1 MIRLTFLARLAAVS
15 ATATLVLASCGQATD
30 SNAGETPAPDTADTT
45 TADTNTATSP
55 TDETASSDAP
65 EPTGDGVLHIGT
77 FLPQTGDLA
86 YLGPPE
92 FAGVDLAIKE
102 INEAGGVL
110 GKPVEQT
117 KGDSGDLTPD
127 IGGEQVDK
135 LLNAG
140 SDVILGAASSS
151 VSLSVIDKVIGADKV
166 MFSPA
171 NTSPAFDTYDDKD
184 LYFRTSP
191 SDVFQGEVL
200 ANLMVED
207 DYNNVAIL
215 ARQDSYGEGLANR
228 LQEVL
233 KEKGATIASYE
244 LYSAD
249 ATNYTAEVN
258 KIAASNPDAIALI
271 AFEETTKIVP
281 QLIAKG
287 VGPQDVGMYFV
298 DGNTADY
305 GDQDF
310 DLEGV
315 KATFP
320 AAAEVPT
327 EFNKKLDDIWAPKK
341 LKDYTYGA
349 QSYDAVMLT
358 ALAAEAAGD
367 DDALAL
373 SKELINVSL
382 DGTACTTYADCLAL
396 VQDGEDIDYDG
407 ISGPVDLNDTG
418 SVGKAT
424 IGIQLYGADNNYKQI
439 DSVSGIIE

>member
-1 MIRLTFLARLAAVS
+1 MFRPTRTAQLLAISAA
-15 ATATLVLASCGQATD
+15 AALVLSSCGGSD
-30 SNAGETPAPDTADTT
+30 NSSSNAGDNTSSSPTEDTT
-45 TADTNTATSP
+45 
-55 TDETASSDAP
+55 SSAA
-65 EPTGDGVLHIGT
+65 PTGNGVLKIGT
-77 FLPQTGDLA
+77 LLPQTGDLA

-102 INEAGGVL
+102 INDAGGVL
-110 GKPVEQT
+110 GKPVEQV

-127 IGGEQVDK
+127 IGGEQTDK

-140 SDVILGAASSS
+140 ADVIVGAASSS
-151 VSLSVIDKVIGADKV
+151 VSLSVIDKIIGANKV

-171 NTSPAFDTYDDKD
+171 NTSPAFDTYDDKN

-207 DYNNVAIL
+207 NLNNVAIM
-215 ARQDSYGEGLANR
+215 ARQDSYGEGLSKR
-228 LQEVL
+228 LKQVL
-233 KEKGATIASYE
+233 EQKGATVAAYE

-258 KIAASNPDAIALI
+258 KIAASKPDSLALI
-271 AFEETTKIVP
+271 GFEETTKIVP
-281 QLIAKG
+281 QLIAKN
-287 VGPQDVGMYFV
+287 VGPQDIPTYFV
-298 DGNTADY
+298 DGNAADY
-305 GDQDF
+305 SDQSF
-310 DLEGV
+310 DLKGV

-320 AAAEVPT
+320 AAAEVPVD
-327 EFNKKLDDIWAPKK
+327 FNKKLDAIWAPKK

-349 QSYDAVMLT
+349 QSYDATIMI

-367 DDALAL
+367 DDGLAL
-373 SKELINVSL
+373 SKEIINVSK

-396 VQDGEDIDYDG
+396 VKKGEDIDYNG

-418 SVGKAT
+418 SVSKAT
-424 IGIQLYGADNNYKQI
+424 IGIQLYGADNKYKQI
-439 DSVSGIIE
+439 DSVSGIIK

>member
-1 MIRLTFLARLAAVS
+1 MG
-15 ATATLVLASCGQATD
+15 TLL
-30 SNAGETPAPDTADTT
+30 PA
-45 TADTNTATSP
+45 
-55 TDETASSDAP
+55 
-65 EPTGDGVLHIGT
+65 
-77 FLPQTGDLA
+77 TGDLA

-102 INEAGGVL
+102 INDAGGVL

-140 SDVILGAASSS
+140 SDVIVGAASSS
-151 VSLSVIDKVIGADKV
+151 VSLSVIDKIIGAGKV
-166 MFSPA
+166 EFSPA

-184 LYFRTSP
+184 LYFRTAP
-191 SDVFQGEVL
+191 SDIFQGEVL
-200 ANLMVED
+200 ANLIVED
-207 DYNNVAIL
+207 GFNNIAIL
-215 ARQDSYGEGLANR
+215 ARQDSYGEGLSNR
-228 LQEVL
+228 LKEVL
-233 KEKGATIASYE
+233 EEKGATVAALE

-258 KIAASNPDAIALI
+258 KIAASKPDALAII
-271 AFEETTKIVP
+271 GFEETVKILP
-281 QLIAKG
+281 QLTAKG
-287 VGPQDVGMYFV
+287 VGPQDQQTYLV
-298 DGNTADY
+298 DGNAADY
-305 GDQDF
+305 GGEDF
-310 DLEGV
+310 DMEGA

-327 EFNKKLDDIWAPKK
+327 EFNKKLDAIWAPKK

-358 ALAAEAAGD
+358 ALAAEAAKD
-367 DDALAL
+367 DDGLAL
-373 SKELINVSL
+373 SKEIINVSK

-396 VQDGEDIDYDG
+396 VKKGEDVDYDG

-418 SVGKAT
+418 SVSKAT

-439 DSVSGIIE
+439 DSVSGIIK

>member
-1 MIRLTFLARLAAVS
+1 MESLATRS
-15 ATATLVLASCGQATD
+15 SRPGPTL
-30 SNAGETPAPDTADTT
+30 
-45 TADTNTATSP
+45 
-55 TDETASSDAP
+55 
-65 EPTGDGVLHIGT
+65 
-77 FLPQTGDLA
+77 
-86 YLGPPE
+86 
-92 FAGVDLAIKE
+92 
-102 INEAGGVL
+102 
-110 GKPVEQT
+110 
-117 KGDSGDLTPD
+117 GDLTPD
-127 IGGEQVDK
+127 IGGEQTDK

-140 SDVILGAASSS
+140 ADVIIGAASSS
-151 VSLSVIDKVIGADKV
+151 VSLSVIDKIIGANKV

-171 NTSPAFDTYDDKD
+171 NTSPAFDVYKDKD

-200 ANLMVED
+200 ANLIVD
-207 DYNNVAIL
+207 DGYDNVAIL

-233 KEKGATIASYE
+233 KERGATVAAYQ

-249 ATNYTAEVN
+249 ATNFTADVN
-258 KIAASNPDAIALI
+258 KIAASNPDALALI
-271 AFEETTKIVP
+271 AFEETKKIVP
-281 QLIAKG
+281 QLIAQG
-287 VGPQDVGMYFV
+287 VGPQDVATYFV

-305 GDQDF
+305 GGEDF

-327 EFNKKLDDIWAPKK
+327 EFNEKLDAIWAPKK

-349 QSYDAVMLT
+349 QSYDAVILT

-373 SKELINVSL
+373 SKEIINVSRE
-382 DGTACTTYADCLAL
+382 GTACTTYAECLKL
-396 VQDGEDIDYDG
+396 VQDGEDIDYNG
-407 ISGPVDLNDTG
+407 VSGPVDLNDTG

-424 IGIQLYGADNNYKQI
+424 IGIQLYGADNNYKQV
-439 DSVSGIIE
+439 DSVSGIVE

>member
-1 MIRLTFLARLAAVS
+1 MTRPTRTARLAVVAAS
-15 ATATLVLASCGQATD
+15 AALVLSACGS
-30 SNAGETPAPDTADTT
+30 SNDTSGSAPSDTSA
-45 TADTNTATSP
+45 
-55 TDETASSDAP
+55 AP
-65 EPTGDGVLHIGT
+65 EPSSSETSDTSKPPATPTGDGVLTIGS

-92 FAGVDLAIKE
+92 FAGVKLAVKE
-102 INEAGGVL
+102 INDAGGVL
-110 GKPVEQT
+110 GKPVKEVL
-117 KGDSGDLTPD
+117 GDSGDLTPD
-127 IGGEQVDK
+127 IGAEQVDK

-151 VSLSVIDKVIGADKV
+151 VSLSVIDKVIGADDV

-207 DYNNVAIL
+207 NLNNVAIM
-215 ARQDSYGEGLANR
+215 ARQDSYGEGLSKR
-228 LQEVL
+228 LKQVL
-233 KEKGATIASYE
+233 EDKGATVAAYE

-258 KIAASNPDAIALI
+258 KIAASKPDSLALI
-271 AFEETTKIVP
+271 GFEETTKIVP
-281 QLIAKG
+281 QLIAKK
-287 VGPQDVGMYFV
+287 VGPQDIPTYFV
-298 DGNTADY
+298 DGNTANY
-305 GDQDF
+305 SKESF
-310 DLEGV
+310 DLEGT

-320 AAAEVPT
+320 AAAEVPV
-327 EFNKKLDDIWAPKK
+327 EFNKKLDAIWAPEK
-341 LKDYTYGA
+341 LADYTYGA
-349 QSYDAVMLT
+349 QSYDATMLI

-367 DDALAL
+367 DAGLAL
-373 SKELINVSL
+373 SKEIINVSK
-382 DGTACTTYADCLAL
+382 DGTACTTYAECDKLL
-396 VQDGEDIDYDG
+396 KDGEDIDFNG

-418 SVGKAT
+418 SVSKAT
-424 IGIQLYGADNNYKQI
+424 IGIQLYGADNTYKQI

>member
-1 MIRLTFLARLAAVS
+1 MIRPTRTAHCLQFQQRLRS
-15 ATATLVLASCGQATD
+15 SCSCGGSDD
-30 SNAGETPAPDTADTT
+30 SSDDNNAGGED
-45 TADTNTATSP
+45 TSP
-55 TDETASSDAP
+55 TEETSAAAHRRRNAARSAR
-65 EPTGDGVLHIGT
+65 

-92 FAGVDLAIKE
+92 FAGVDLAIQD
-102 INEAGGVL
+102 INDAGGVL
-110 GKPVEQT
+110 GKPVEQA

-140 SDVILGAASSS
+140 SDVIVGAASSS
-151 VSLSVIDKVIGADKV
+151 VSLSVIDKIIGADKV

-207 DYNNVAIL
+207 NLNNVAIL
-215 ARQDSYGEGLANR
+215 ARQDSYGEGLAKR
-228 LQEVL
+228 LKEVL
-233 KEKGATIASYE
+233 EEKGATVAAYE

-258 KIAASNPDAIALI
+258 KVAASKPDAIAVI
-271 AFEETTKIVP
+271 GFEETTKIVP
-281 QLIAKG
+281 QLIAKN
-287 VGPQDVGMYFV
+287 VGPQDVPTYFV

-305 GDQDF
+305 SDEDF

-320 AAAEVPT
+320 APAEVPVD
-327 EFNKKLDDIWAPKK
+327 FNKKLDAVWAPKK

-349 QSYDAVMLT
+349 QSYDAMMLI
-358 ALAAEAAGD
+358 ALAAEAAKD
-367 DDALAL
+367 DDGLAL
-373 SKELINVSL
+373 SKQIINVSE
-382 DGTACTTYADCLAL
+382 DGTACTAYAECLDL
-396 VQDGEDIDYDG
+396 LKQGEDIDYDG
-407 ISGPVDLNDTG
+407 VSGPVDLNDTG
-418 SVGKAT
+418 SVSKAT
-424 IGIQLYGADNNYKQI
+424 IGIQLYGADNTYKQI
-439 DSVSGIIE
+439 DSVSGVIE

>member
-1 MIRLTFLARLAAVS
+1 LIRPSRATRFAVLAAS
-15 ATATLVLASCGQATD
+15 AALVLSSCAQDEGTTDPPADTPTD
-30 SNAGETPAPDTADTT
+30 STESEATT
-45 TADTNTATSP
+45 SA
-55 TDETASSDAP
+55 AP

-77 FLPQTGDLA
+77 LLPQTGDLA
-86 YLGPPE
+86 FLGPPE

-117 KGDSGDLTPD
+117 RADSGDLTPD
-127 IGGEQVDK
+127 IGGEQTDK

-151 VSLSVIDKVIGADKV
+151 VSLSVIDKIIGADKV

-171 NTSPAFDTYDDKD
+171 NTSPAFDTYDDQD

-207 DYNNVAIL
+207 GWNNVAIL

-228 LQEVL
+228 LEEVL
-233 KEKGATIASYE
+233 KEKGATVAGYE

-258 KIAASNPDAIALI
+258 KIAASKPDAVALI
-271 AFEETTKIVP
+271 AFEETVKIVP

-287 VGPQDVGMYFV
+287 VGPQDVATYFV

-305 GDQDF
+305 GGEDF

-327 EFNKKLDDIWAPKK
+327 EFNKKLDAIWAPRK

-373 SKELINVSL
+373 SKEIINVSRE
-382 DGTACTTYADCLAL
+382 GTACSTYAECLEL
-396 VQDGEDIDYDG
+396 VQAGEDINYEG

-424 IGIQLYGADNNYKQI
+424 IGIQLYGGDNNYEQV
-439 DSVSGIIE
+439 DSVSGIVE

>member
-1 MIRLTFLARLAAVS
+1 MTRPNRTVQLLAVS
-15 ATATLVLASCGQATD
+15 AVAALVLSSCGGSDD
-30 SNAGETPAPDTADTT
+30 SNDASGG
-45 TADTNTATSP
+45 TNSP
-55 TDETASSDAP
+55 TEETSAAA
-65 EPTGDGVLHIGT
+65 PTGDGVLKIGS

-92 FAGVDLAIKE
+92 FAGVDLAVEE
-102 INEAGGVL
+102 INDAGGVL
-110 GKPVEQT
+110 GKPVEQAT
-117 KGDSGDLTPD
+117 GDSGDLTPD

-151 VSLSVIDKVIGADKV
+151 VSLSVIDKIIGANKV

-200 ANLMVED
+200 GNLMVED
-207 DYNNVAIL
+207 NLNNVAIL
-215 ARQDSYGEGLANR
+215 ARQDSYGEGLSKR
-228 LQEVL
+228 LKEVL
-233 KEKGATIASYE
+233 EEKGATVASYE

-258 KIAASNPDAIALI
+258 KIAASKPDSLALI

-281 QLIAKG
+281 QLIAKNI
-287 VGPQDVGMYFV
+287 GPQDIPTYFV

-305 GDQDF
+305 SNESF

-320 AAAEVPT
+320 AAAEVPVD
-327 EFNKKLDDIWAPKK
+327 FNKKLDAIWAPKK

-349 QSYDAVMLT
+349 QSYDAVMLI
-358 ALAAEAAGD
+358 ALAAEAAQD
-367 DDALAL
+367 DDGLAL
-373 SKELINVSL
+373 SKQIINVSK
-382 DGTACTTYADCLAL
+382 DGTACTTYADCLQL
-396 VQDGEDIDYDG
+396 LKDGEDIDYNG
-407 ISGPVDLNDTG
+407 VSGPVDLNDTG
-418 SVGKAT
+418 SVSKAT
-424 IGIQLYGADNNYKQI
+424 IGIQLYGGNNKYKQV
-439 DSVSGIIE
+439 DSVSGIID

>member
-1 MIRLTFLARLAAVS
+1 MIRPTRATRFAVLAAS
-15 ATATLVLASCGQATD
+15 AALVLSSCAQNEGTTD
-30 SNAGETPAPDTADTT
+30 PPADTPSE
-45 TADTNTATSP
+45 SP
-55 TDETASSDAP
+55 TESEATTSAAP

-77 FLPQTGDLA
+77 LLPQTGDLA

-102 INEAGGVL
+102 INAAGGVL

-117 KGDSGDLTPD
+117 RGDSGDLTPD
-127 IGGEQVDK
+127 IGGEQTDK

-140 SDVILGAASSS
+140 SDVILGAAQSS
-151 VSLSVIDKVIGADKV
+151 VSLSVIDKITGAGKV
-166 MFSPA
+166 LFSPA
-171 NTSPAFDTYDDKD
+171 NTSPAFDTYNDKD
-184 LYFRTSP
+184 LYFRTAP

-200 ANLMVED
+200 ANLVVED
-207 DYNNVAIL
+207 GFNNVAIL
-215 ARQDSYGEGLANR
+215 ARQDSYGEGLSKR
-228 LQEVL
+228 LEEVL
-233 KEKGATIASYE
+233 KEKGATIAAYE

-258 KIAASNPDAIALI
+258 KIAASKPDAVALI

-287 VGPQDVGMYFV
+287 VGPQDVGTYFV

-305 GDQDF
+305 GGEDF
-310 DLEGV
+310 DLENV

-327 EFNKKLDDIWAPKK
+327 EFNKKLDAIWAPKK
-341 LKDYTYGA
+341 LTDYTYGA
-349 QSYDAVMLT
+349 QSYDAVMLI

-367 DDALAL
+367 DDGLAL
-373 SKELINVSL
+373 SKEIINVSRE
-382 DGTACTTYADCLAL
+382 GTVCTTYAECLAL

-424 IGIQLYGADNNYKQI
+424 IGIQLYGADNNYEQI
-439 DSVSGIIE
+439 DSVSGVIE

>member
-1 MIRLTFLARLAAVS
+1 MIRPKRTAQLLAVS
-15 ATATLVLASCGQATD
+15 AVAALVLSSCGGSDD
-30 SNAGETPAPDTADTT
+30 SSDDNNAGGE
-45 TADTNTATSP
+45 NTSP
-55 TDETASSDAP
+55 TEETSAA
-65 EPTGDGVLHIGT
+65 PTGDGTLTIGS

-92 FAGVDLAIKE
+92 FAGVDLAVQE
-102 INEAGGVL
+102 INDAGGVL
-110 GKPVEQT
+110 GQPVKQA

-127 IGGEQVDK
+127 IGAEQVDK

-151 VSLSVIDKVIGADKV
+151 VSLSVIDKIIGANKV

-207 DYNNVAIL
+207 NLNNVAIL
-215 ARQDSYGEGLANR
+215 ARQDSYGEGLSKR
-228 LQEVL
+228 LDEVL
-233 KEKGATIASYE
+233 KEKGATVAAYE

-258 KIAASNPDAIALI
+258 KIAASKPDSIALI
-271 AFEETTKIVP
+271 GFEETTKIVP
-281 QLIAKG
+281 QLIAKN
-287 VGPQDVGMYFV
+287 VGPQDVPTYFV

-305 GDQDF
+305 SDETF
-310 DLEGV
+310 DLQGV

-320 AAAEVPT
+320 AAAEVPVD
-327 EFNKKLDDIWAPKK
+327 FNKKLDAIWAPKK

-349 QSYDAVMLT
+349 QSYDAVMLI
-358 ALAAEAAGD
+358 ALAAEEAQD
-367 DDALAL
+367 DDGLAL
-373 SKELINVSL
+373 SKHIIDVSEG
-382 DGTACTTYADCLAL
+382 GTACTAYAECLDL
-396 VQDGEDIDYDG
+396 LKQGEDIDYNG

-418 SVGKAT
+418 SVSKAT
-424 IGIQLYGADNNYKQI
+424 IGIQEYGADNTYKQI
-439 DSVSGIIE
+439 DSVSGVIE

>member
-1 MIRLTFLARLAAVS
+1 MIRPKRTAQLLAVS
-15 ATATLVLASCGQATD
+15 AVAALVLSSCGGSD
-30 SNAGETPAPDTADTT
+30 DNSDDNAGGD
-45 TADTNTATSP
+45 NTSP
-55 TDETASSDAP
+55 TEETSAA
-65 EPTGDGVLHIGT
+65 PTGDGTLTIGS

-92 FAGVDLAIKE
+92 FAGVDLAVQE
-102 INEAGGVL
+102 INDAGGVL
-110 GKPVEQT
+110 GQPIKQA

-127 IGGEQVDK
+127 IGAEQVDK

-151 VSLSVIDKVIGADKV
+151 VSLSVIDKIIGANKV

-207 DYNNVAIL
+207 NLNNVAIL
-215 ARQDSYGEGLANR
+215 ARQDSYGEGLSKR
-228 LQEVL
+228 LKEVL
-233 KEKGATIASYE
+233 EEKGATVAAYE

-258 KIAASNPDAIALI
+258 KVAASKPDSIAVI
-271 AFEETTKIVP
+271 GFEETTKIVP
-281 QLIAKG
+281 QLIAKN
-287 VGPQDVGMYFV
+287 VGPQDIPTYFV

-305 GDQDF
+305 SNESF
-310 DLEGV
+310 DLQGV

-320 AAAEVPT
+320 AAAEVPVD
-327 EFNKKLDDIWAPKK
+327 FNKKLDAIWAPKK

-349 QSYDAVMLT
+349 QSYDAVMLV
-358 ALAAEAAGD
+358 ALAAEEAQD
-367 DDALAL
+367 DDGLAL
-373 SKELINVSL
+373 SKHIIDVSE

-396 VQDGEDIDYDG
+396 LQDGEDIDYNG

-418 SVGKAT
+418 SVSKAT
-424 IGIQLYGADNNYKQI
+424 IGIQEYGADNKYKQI
-439 DSVSGIIE
+439 DSVSGVIE

>member
-1 MIRLTFLARLAAVS
+1 MIRPSRTARLATVAA
-15 ATATLVLASCGQATD
+15 ATTLVLAACGSNDD
-30 SNAGETPAPDTADTT
+30 SSGSGSDTPTT
-45 TADTNTATSP
+45 G
-55 TDETASSDAP
+55 DESSSAA
-65 EPTGDGVLHIGT
+65 PTGDGVLHVGT

-92 FAGVDLAIKE
+92 FAGVDLAIQE
-102 INEAGGVL
+102 INDAGGVL

-117 KGDSGDLTPD
+117 RGDSGDLTPD
-127 IGGEQVDK
+127 IGAEQVDK

-151 VSLSVIDKVIGADKV
+151 VSLSVIDKIIGANKV

-200 ANLMVED
+200 GNLMVD
-207 DYNNVAIL
+207 DGLNNVAIL

-228 LQEVL
+228 LKEVL
-233 KEKGATIASYE
+233 EEKGATVAAYE

-258 KIAASNPDAIALI
+258 KVAASKPDALALI

-281 QLIAKG
+281 QLIAKN
-287 VGPQDVGMYFV
+287 VGPQDIPTYFV

-305 GDQDF
+305 SGEDF
-310 DLEGV
+310 DVNGV

-320 AAAEVPT
+320 AAAEVPVD
-327 EFNKKLDDIWAPKK
+327 FNKKLDAIWAPKK
-341 LKDYTYGA
+341 LDDYTYGA
-349 QSYDAVMLT
+349 QSYDATMLI

-367 DDALAL
+367 DDGLAL
-373 SKELINVSL
+373 SKEIINVSR
-382 DGTACTTYADCLAL
+382 DGTQCSTYADCLEL
-396 VQDGEDIDYDG
+396 VKAGEDIDYEG
-407 ISGPVDLNDTG
+407 ISGPCDLNDTG
-418 SVGKAT
+418 SVSKAT
-424 IGIQLYGADNNYKQI
+424 IGIQEYGPDNKYKQI
-439 DSVSGIIE
+439 DSVSGVIQ